1 MHTAFLLL
9 GSNLGD
15 RHAHLALAKAR
26 LAEFGELEIVSRSY
40 STDPWGIPDQPAFL
54 NQAVRLRTSLGPE
67 ALLQK
72 IKEMEAAIGRTGTRR
87 WGPREIDADI
97 LVMDELEHQ
106 SDTLTIPHPRLS
118 ERRFALVPLA
128 EIAPDLQ
135 VPGTG
140 TDVKTLLNNCSDP
153 LTVSPADC

>member
-15 RHAHLALAKAR
+15 RHTHLNDAR
-26 LAEFGELEIVSRSY
+26 TWLAEIGEIEAVSGIY
-40 STDPWGIPDQPAFL
+40 STDPWGLQEQPAFL
-54 NQAVRLRTSLGPE
+54 NQAVVLKTTLEPE
-67 ALLQK
+67 ALLRK
-72 IKEMEAAIGRTGTRR
+72 LKEMEESVGRTKTGR

-97 LVMDELEHQ
+97 LAMDELIYS

-135 VPGTG
+135 IPGSG
-140 TDVKTLLNNCSDP
+140 TDVKSLLKNCSDP

>member
-15 RHAHLALAKAR
+15 RHAHLLNARTWLAGIGVIK
-26 LAEFGELEIVSRSY
+26 GVSGIY
-40 STDPWGIPDQPAFL
+40 STAPWGLQDQQDFL
-54 NQAVRLRTSLGPE
+54 NQAVILCTSLEPE
-67 ALLQK
+67 VLLQK
-72 IKEMEAAIGRTGTRR
+72 LKEMEKTIGRTTTQR

-97 LVMDELEHQ
+97 LVMDELIHR
-106 SDTLTIPHPRLS
+106 SDILTIPHPRLS

-128 EIAPDLQ
+128 EIAPNLQ

-140 TDVKTLLNNCSDP
+140 TDVKTLLNNCNDP
-153 LTVSPADC
+153 LTVSPANC